1 MEWIEANPLP
11 AVCVNC
17 QEEECYNC
25 DYAGERWTLSQAD
38 ELRVRRKGLLKAIDR
53 LQRQV
58 KAIDEELQALE
69 DKNNTNSL

>member
-11 AVCVNC
+11 TACQNC

-38 ELRVRRKGLLKAIDR
+38 ELRVRRKGLLKAIER

-58 KAIDEELQALE
+58 KAIDAELEVLE
-69 DKNNTNSL
+69 NG

>member
-1 MEWIEANPLP
+1 MEWIEADPLP
-11 AVCVNC
+11 PECVNC

-25 DYAGERWTLSQAD
+25 DYAGKRWTLSQAA

-58 KAIDEELQALE
+58 EAIDAELEVLE
-69 DKNNTNSL
+69 NG

>member
-11 AVCVNC
+11 PACQNC

-25 DYAGERWTLSQAD
+25 DHAGERWTLSKAD
-38 ELRVRRKGLLKAIDR
+38 ELRVRRKGLLKAIER

-58 KAIDEELQALE
+58 KAIDAELEVLE
-69 DKNNTNSL
+69 NG